1 MAFEHKVHLRV
12 CFERLVLALG
22 QELAPV
28 GDLARVDQLAHSCS
42 LHMTV

>member
-12 CFERLVLALG
+12 CFEHLMLALG

-28 GDLARVDQLAHSCS
+28 GDLSLVQLANSCAP
-42 LHMTV
+42 LMTE